1 MKTIKQFLFRALG
14 TTRYLQLVSNW
25 FLIFYTYGFLR
36 YGRKD
41 LYFLPKLVKNGDTV
55 IDIGGNLGYFAVPL
69 SRIVGAQGRVL
80 SVEPIPLFAG
90 ILQKNLRHS
99 PFQNV
104 VIHNIALGKSDQKT
118 VRMATPIQNGVLRHG
133 MTNIITNST
142 TNTNSTEATYE
153 VPIITS
159 SELFKDLER
168 LDFVKCDVEGFEAN
182 VMEDLKPLLLRFKPM
197 IEVEISHKNKAFLW
211 NFFQELNYECFELK
225 NGELAQV
232 KDIFA
237 PHVGDYYF
245 LQP

>member
-1 MKTIKQFLFRALG
+1 MKTLKQFLFRTLG
-14 TTRYLQLVSNW
+14 TTRYLQFVSNW
-25 FLIFYTYGFLR
+25 FLIFYKYNFLIF
-36 YGRKD
+36 GRKD
-41 LYFLPKLVKNGDTV
+41 LYFLPKIVKNGNTV

-104 VIHNIALGKSDQKT
+104 TIYTIALGKSDKKT
-118 VRMATPIQNGVLRHG
+118 VQMATPIQNGVLRHG
-133 MTNIITNST
+133 MTKITSDT
-142 TNTNSTEATYE
+142 TSTEATYE

-182 VMEDLKPLLLRFKPM
+182 VMEDFKPLLLRFQPI
-197 IEVEISHKNKAFLW
+197 IEIEISHKNKAFLW
-211 NFFQELNYECFELK
+211 NFFQTLNYDCFELK
-225 NGELAQV
+225 NGELVAV
-232 KDIFA
+232 TDIFA

-245 LQP
+245 RSRK